1 MKLILTSDGLSSQ
14 PIIDKFADLF
24 RAGFKKAAIVVT
36 ADPEYREKDWY
47 AVKTK
52 EVLDS
57 IGFTSEFFDIE
68 FSSPKQ
74 LHDYDIVYFIGGNPF
89 YLLKQIRETHTDI
102 VFKELVSKGKVISG
116 ASAGSIVMGTTIGL
130 IYELDPD
137 MNKSTELT
145 DFTGVGLTKIN
156 MCPHYSRFIN
166 HYDNLEERI
175 CKVEHECNISIVR
188 LDDGQAII
196 VNDDLSSTI

>member
-1 MKLILTSDGLSSQ
+1 MNLILTSDGLSSQ
-14 PIIDKFADLF
+14 RIIDEFADLY
-24 RAGFKKAAIVVT
+24 KKGLREVAIVVT

-68 FSSPKQ
+68 FSHPEG
-74 LHDYDIVYFIGGNPF
+74 LLNNDIVYFIGGNPF
-89 YLLKQIRETHTDI
+89 YLLKQIRETHTDLI
-102 VFKELVSKGKVISG
+102 LKELASEGKVISG

-137 MNKSTELT
+137 MNKSAELT

-156 MCPHYSRFIN
+156 ICPHYSGFIN
-166 HYDNLEERI
+166 RYDNFEERI
-175 CKVEHECNISIVR
+175 CKVENENNISIAR
-188 LDDGQAII
+188 INDGQAII
-196 VNDDLSSTI
+196 VDDDSAIEI